1 MKASLPLTFL
11 LLPLMSDAMGLPGSE
26 CAAPGHYAESMLQAS
41 IKNDLGLDLSAIPS
55 DKIIVEVLSITPV
68 SAVFA
73 RQMAK
78 TDSATIGGLSEKEY
92 FGIYQE
98 NNVMN
103 LTVRYTYTSANDK
116 QNIFITSAL
125 LNNEECSVRYNGWMT
140 VTREF

>member
-1 MKASLPLTFL
+1 MKVSLPLTFL
-11 LLPLMSDAMGLPGSE
+11 LLPLMSNATGSPASE

-41 IKNDLGLDLSAIPS
+41 IKNDLGLDLSAIPP
-55 DKIIVEVLSITPV
+55 DKIIVEVLSVAPV

-78 TDSATIGGLSEKEY
+78 TDSATKGGLSEKEY
-92 FGIYQE
+92 YEIYQE

-103 LTVRYTYTSANDK
+103 LTVRYAYTSANNK

-125 LNNEECSVRYNGWMT
+125 INNDECSVRYNGWMT
-140 VTREF
+140 VARAF